1 MRKMLFLAVLPFV
14 LSACASSRCPNPER
28 CATCP
33 YCNPQSA
40 KLTAPAGSTGTAAA
54 PSAPSAPSAFP
65 ASNIKVYRIA
75 PAKLAEM
82 IQQIITAAPLDLRI
96 TSAAS
101 GVIQTDWKA
110 YEGEFHIARRWEDRT
125 RFRISVIPDV
135 NDPANASRFD
145 VAEETQRRSNERA
158 TWQMADRHPERADAV
173 AQAIDAKLR

>member
-1 MRKMLFLAVLPFV
+1 MRKTLFIAVLPFV
-14 LSACASSRCPNPER
+14 LSACASSRCANPDR

-40 KLTAPAGSTGTAAA
+40 KLTAPAGSAGTASVSSS
-54 PSAPSAPSAFP
+54 PTAFP

-75 PAKLAEM
+75 PAKLSEM
-82 IQQIITAAPLDLRI
+82 IQQIITAAPLDLKVV
-96 TSAAS
+96 SAGS

-110 YEGEFHIARRWEDRT
+110 YEGEFHIARRWQDQT

-135 NDPANASRFD
+135 NDPANASRFE

-158 TWQMADRHPERADAV
+158 AWQMADRHPERVDALV
-173 AQAIDAKLR
+173 QAIDAKLR